1 MAVSRKRKHAV
12 AEEPQP
18 SKQTTHGKTQRNM
31 KIFASVDKKD
41 INVDAGS
48 KKRKVVHTREPTP
61 PPVVLS
67 KPTTAKS
74 EKKRKRSLD
83 SVAEEADD
91 EIEVAPKAHTRIFK
105 QFVRKQD
112 HSDTPRSK
120 RARNAV
126 PPSPK
131 ETPSKRA
138 AALFDNLKLDSSA
151 IPCALGEQ
159 QIAYDTPP
167 KTPEA
172 EETAQ
177 AVSLPT
183 EVQELCQMHA
193 AFLTALSLYY
203 AHNGTSSP
211 VDVNALLPQITK
223 VWKKRAVRVEDLR
236 RLLAI
241 GHQGHDGFLLMDY
254 RRAGIR
260 LARVQPRGRALKR
273 AASYVDEDGLNAC
286 FEDALQ
292 QKWRNWEGKSSG
304 ADFVKQLPL
313 ADITLNDTA
322 AKAAPMFAR
331 GQQRLADLKASQAA
345 AHAEASQP
353 STPDPSTSQKTVQAV
368 ENRSTSLLDRIL
380 AKQASTASMP
390 AGPTKQ
396 QLERKAA
403 LHRVEEI
410 ARVLEMLTGGKAR
423 CSLSMGAMVQQLQQS
438 LRSPISREE
447 VERCLG
453 LMASEI
459 TPGFVS
465 IVVSVAVKG
474 VVVNRALK
482 VDLVTLRERVED
494 AMP

>member
-1 MAVSRKRKHAV
+1 MAISRKRKHAV
-12 AEEPQP
+12 AEEQQP
-18 SKQTTHGKTQRNM
+18 SKQTTNGKTQRNM
-31 KIFASVDKKD
+31 KTFASVDKKD
-41 INVDAGS
+41 IDVEAAA
-48 KKRKVVHTREPTP
+48 KKIKVVHTREPTP
-61 PPVVLS
+61 PAVVLS
-67 KPTTAKS
+67 KPTVAKS

-105 QFVRKQD
+105 HFAKKQD

-120 RARNAV
+120 RARSAV
-126 PPSPK
+126 LPSPK

-151 IPCALGEQ
+151 IPCALGKQ
-159 QIAYDTPP
+159 QIVYDTPP
-167 KTPEA
+167 EIADAGKPA
-172 EETAQ
+172 HD
-177 AVSLPT
+177 VPLPT
-183 EVQELCQMHA
+183 EVQELCRMHA

-203 AHNGTSSP
+203 AHNGSSSP
-211 VDVNALLPQITK
+211 VNVSALLPQITK
-223 VWKKRAVRVEDLR
+223 VWKKRAVAVEDLR

-241 GHQGHDGFLLMDY
+241 SHQGHDGFLLMDY
-254 RRAGIR
+254 GRAGIR
-260 LARVQPRGRALKR
+260 LSRVQPRGRAIKR
-273 AASYVDEDGLNAC
+273 AASYVDEDSLNVR

-292 QKWRNWEGKSSG
+292 QRWRDWDGGSS
-304 ADFVKQLPL
+304 AAEFVKQLPL
-313 ADITLNDTA
+313 SAIALNDTA
-322 AKAAPMFAR
+322 EKAAPMFAR

-345 AHAEASQP
+345 ARAEASQS
-353 STPDPSTSQKTVQAV
+353 STPAPSASLRTIQAAQ
-368 ENRSTSLLDRIL
+368 NRSTSLLDRIL

-410 ARVLEMLTGGKAR
+410 ARVLEMLTGGKTR

-438 LRSPISREE
+438 LRNPISREE

-465 IVVSVAVKG
+465 IIVSVAVKG

-482 VDLVTLRERVED
+482 VDLITLRERVED